1 MNIKNDVKA
10 LSRNLAKLGLQQV
23 IVESSPADESFR
35 VVYVNKQLQRRAP
48 DPGKQKKKDAS

>member
-35 VVYVNKQLQRRAP
+35 VVYVNKQLQRRGP
-48 DPGKQKKKDAS
+48 DPGKRKKKDAS

>member
-23 IVESSPADESFR
+23 LAESSLADESFR
-35 VVYVNKQLQRRAP
+35 VVYVNKQLQQGAQA
-48 DPGKQKKKDAS
+48 PGKRKKKDAS